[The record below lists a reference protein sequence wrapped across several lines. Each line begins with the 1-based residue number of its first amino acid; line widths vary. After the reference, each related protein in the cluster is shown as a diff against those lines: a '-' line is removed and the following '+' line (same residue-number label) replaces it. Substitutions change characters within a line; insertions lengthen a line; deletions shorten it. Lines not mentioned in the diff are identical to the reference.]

1 MKWRKIPNSPYKVSD
16 TGQVMNGLT
25 GKLIKSKICRNGYE
39 KIILRINGKP
49 KTTGVHR
56 LVATA
61 FIPNP
66 LKKPE
71 CHHMDG
77 NKLNNQMYNLQWCD
91 AYDNR
96 YYSRKVLK
104 HSHMVSFK
112 KIETM
117 YKDNKHLTL
126 NGFINKLKRSLK

>member
-1 MKWRKIPNSPYKVSD
+1 MKWRKVPNSNYQVSQD
-16 TGQVMNGLT
+16 GQVRNYLT
-25 GKLIKSKICRNGYE
+25 NRLMKSKICMNGYE
-39 KIILRINGKP
+39 KIVVRINGKP

-56 LVATA
+56 LVAAA

-77 NKLNNQMYNLQWCD
+77 NKLNNHYTNLQWCD
-91 AYDNR
+91 AHDNR

-104 HSHMVSFK
+104 HSKVFSFK
-112 KIETM
+112 KIEIL
-117 YKDNKHLTL
+117 YNENKDISLKQ
-126 NGFINKLKRSLK
+126 FIKKLKYN